1 MIGAT
6 TKFII
11 EFAAGA
17 REKKGG
23 CLVRTLRVLC
33 VWKKKRRRGRRA
45 WWTFVENFVA
55 IRASLLRGRPS
66 GSARLQTTRGCACDF
81 KAQSDFNSMR
91 LFSLL
96 LCNTHFF
103 ARLVA

>member
-6 TKFII
+6 TKFIM

-17 REKKGG
+17 REEKGG

-33 VWKKKRRRGRRA
+33 VWKKKRRRGWQA

-55 IRASLLRGRPS
+55 IRASLLRGDRV
-66 GSARLQTTRGCACDF
+66 GSARLQTTRGRGYDL
-81 KAQSDFNSMR
+81 KAQ
-91 LFSLL
+91 
-96 LCNTHFF
+96 
-103 ARLVA
+103 